1 MQVAYKSATYTQG
14 TRLLYTASRTATSI
28 NYSHYQIQSPSS
40 AHHPRK
46 MKCCLAHKWSI
57 RLSILFSECEE
68 RTRERGKWSD
78 QKHDKP
84 LPSVHRLSEGKGTSR
99 FWNGNPST
107 HLRRRVFPD
116 KRPYHR
122 TVTRNGCCRK
132 SLYLK
137 KSLVDMTHES
147 LYLLCADKQTHGRER
162 HSSSRCCMN
171 AAPKRGKASFS
182 FIYDIQKHGKAFP
195 SVHRLTER
203 KGIPCFCKLIPR
215 HIFGVESFL
224 TSGHII
230 ALSPAMAAVGKAC
243 T

>member
-1 MQVAYKSATYTQG
+1 MKSLGTGYSRKPCVQVAYKSATYTQG
-14 TRLLYTASRTATSI
+14 TRLLLTASRTASSI
-28 NYSHYQIQSPSS
+28 NSSHYQIQSPSS

-46 MKCCLAHKWSI
+46 MKCCLAHRWSI

-84 LPSVHRLSEGKGTSR
+84 LPSVHK
-99 FWNGNPST
+99 
-107 HLRRRVFPD
+107 
-116 KRPYHR
+116 
-122 TVTRNGCCRK
+122 
-132 SLYLK
+132 
-137 KSLVDMTHES
+137 
-147 LYLLCADKQTHGRER
+147 
-162 HSSSRCCMN
+162 
-171 AAPKRGKASFS
+171 
-182 FIYDIQKHGKAFP
+182 
-195 SVHRLTER
+195 LTER

-230 ALSPAMAAVGKAC
+230 AQSPAMAAVGKAC

>member
-1 MQVAYKSATYTQG
+1 MGFRRFLPRHFIQWVKSLGTGYSRKPCVQVAYKSAHLH
-14 TRLLYTASRTATSI
+14 TRHPSSLYGKPYYHFQNS
-28 NYSHYQIQSPSS
+28 SHYQIQSPSS

-46 MKCCLAHKWSI
+46 MKCCLAHGWSI

-68 RTRERGKWSD
+68 QTRERGKLVD

-84 LPSVHRLSEGKGTSR
+84 LPSVHWLTEGKGTSR
-99 FWNGNPST
+99 FWNGNPSA

-122 TVTRNGCCRK
+122 TVTRNGCCRE

-162 HSSSRCCMN
+162 HSSLRCCMN
-171 AAPKRGKASFS
+171 AAPSKRQSLQLDVAL
-182 FIYDIQKHGKAFP
+182 P
-195 SVHRLTER
+195 
-203 KGIPCFCKLIPR
+203 LIR
-215 HIFGVESFL
+215 
-224 TSGHII
+224 
-230 ALSPAMAAVGKAC
+230 
-243 T
+243 